1 MRRKR
6 MDDLQTV
13 MDQVNVL
20 QSENDDLRATQRRY
34 AIQTTAGHAVPCTRW
49 WGPGGGLLCDR
60 ESCGSSQAL
69 QEDLRPHV

>member
-20 QSENDDLRATQRRY
+20 QSENDDLRATQRR
-34 AIQTTAGHAVPCTRW
+34 
-49 WGPGGGLLCDR
+49 
-60 ESCGSSQAL
+60 CGRASAF
-69 QEDLRPHV
+69 